1 MMSEVS
7 RRLLEWYAR
16 SARRLP
22 WRGEHDPYRVWVSE
36 VMLQQTRVDTVIP
49 YYLRWIERFPTL
61 RALAEAP
68 LEEVLKTWEGLGYYR
83 RAVNIH
89 RAARLVVD
97 KYGGQ
102 LPKDC
107 ATLQKLPGIGRYS
120 AAAIASIAFGQDE
133 LALDGNVR
141 RVVSRLFNVGV
152 ALDTAAGE
160 RIVWELARVHLP
172 PGRAGEYNQAWMD
185 LGTALCT
192 PQKPD
197 CPPCPLGEICEARA
211 LGVQE
216 QRPVARGRQSI
227 PHVMVAAGVLHRDG
241 LVLIARRPE
250 GGLLGGLW
258 EFPGGKQEGEESLTE
273 CLKRELLEEL
283 GVKIEVGEELGV
295 FKHAYTHFRV
305 TLHAFA
311 CRIVEGE
318 PRPLQSGELRWVAL
332 SQLGEYPMGKID
344 RQLARLLQGGG

>member
-7 RRLLEWYAR
+7 RRLLEWYER

-36 VMLQQTRVDTVIP
+36 VMLQQTRVETVIP
-49 YYLRWIERFPTL
+49 YYLRWMERFPTL
-61 RALAEAP
+61 HSLAEAS

-97 KYGGQ
+97 KYGGR
-102 LPKDC
+102 LPRDC
-107 ATLQKLPGIGRYS
+107 ATLQKLPGIGTYS

-141 RVVSRLFNVGV
+141 RVVSRVFNVRE
-152 ALDTAAGE
+152 ALDTTIGE
-160 RIVWELARVHLP
+160 RTVGELARAHLP
-172 PGRAGEYNQAWMD
+172 PGGAGEYNQAWMD
-185 LGTALCT
+185 LGTAICT
-192 PQKPD
+192 PKKPD
-197 CPPCPLGEICEARA
+197 CPLCPLGEICEARA

-216 QRPVARGRQSI
+216 QRPVTRGRRPI
-227 PHVMVAAGVLHRDG
+227 PQVTVAAGVLHRDG

-258 EFPGGKQEGEESLTE
+258 EFPGGKQEGEESLSE
-273 CLKRELLEEL
+273 CLQRELFEEL
-283 GVKIEVGEELGV
+283 GVKIEVGEKLGV

-311 CRIVEGE
+311 CRILEGE
-318 PRPLQSGELRWVAL
+318 PCPLQPSELRWVRL